1 MQSLSLTSGQQ
12 VGNIAVAALAWAV
25 IPHDIGW
32 SDPAHFQ
39 VCEMLCVFFPLP
51 YLSQYNS
58 WRVFVALCAVPS
70 FLVAIALL
78 R

>member
-1 MQSLSLTSGQQ
+1 M
-12 VGNIAVAALAWAV
+12 GNFAVAALAWAI

-32 SDPAHFQ
+32 SDPDHFQ
-39 VCEMLCVFFPLP
+39 VCLQFSFGFSNVCLDLCIIIPTSNL
-51 YLSQYNS
+51 QYNS